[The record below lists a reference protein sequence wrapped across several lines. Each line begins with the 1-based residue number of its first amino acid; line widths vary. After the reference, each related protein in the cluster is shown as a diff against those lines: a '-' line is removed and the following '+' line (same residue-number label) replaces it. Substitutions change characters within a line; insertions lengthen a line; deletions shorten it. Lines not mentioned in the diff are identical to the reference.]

1 MVNILHEKRL
11 PKKVVNITI
20 SDAKLLQEKAGCY
33 ALMLEEG
40 FSVEKELKEF
50 TELYPDLPKL
60 IAHNHFTAKLREVI
74 TAPIAINNEFAH
86 LILIGI
92 GKHEPKKLL
101 SIERYRRALAMIIR
115 QANSFK
121 CASLA
126 IQQPSADLFVID
138 ATRLAH
144 EMAVISYMTEYHFDE
159 YITDENRKL
168 WTVGDIRLCVDA
180 EHIKDAQAGLKTGIC
195 VGQAVNDARHW
206 IDLPASIMTPEH
218 MIEKAK
224 LIARKHE
231 NLGITVFDEKEII
244 KMGMG
249 GLAGVSAGSHL
260 DCAFLVLEYKADKKS
275 AQTVAFI
282 GKGITFDSGGLS
294 IKPAE
299 GMENMKEDMAGSAT
313 VIATM
318 QAIAELKPDVNVIG
332 ITPIT
337 ENLPSGTATKPGDI
351 LRFYNGKTAEVKNT
365 DAEGRLVLA
374 DALSYAV
381 KHYKLDAII
390 DIATLTG
397 SCAHALGPLYTGL
410 MSQHDDLVEKVQ
422 QAAEVSGDFVWRLP
436 MNDDYKAAIR
446 SEVADMANIGSRT
459 YMAGAITA
467 AFFLQN
473 FVNDVPWV
481 HLDIAGTAF
490 DVPDKPYYRRGAT
503 GVGVRLLIELAMN
516 W

>member
-1 MVNILHEKRL
+1 MVNILHEKKL
-11 PKKVVNITI
+11 PKKVVNIAI

-40 FSVEKELKEF
+40 FSVEKQLKEF
-50 TELYPDLPKL
+50 THLFPDLPKL
-60 IAHNHFTAKLREVI
+60 IKHNQFTGKAFEII
-74 TAPIAINNEFAH
+74 TAPVTVAKSFAH
-86 LILIGI
+86 LIVIGL
-92 GKHEPKKLL
+92 GKIESKKSLDVE
-101 SIERYRRALAMIIR
+101 IYRRALAKVIR

-121 CASLA
+121 CESLA
-126 IQQPSADLFVID
+126 IQQPSPALFGID
-138 ATRLAH
+138 ALRLAH

-159 YITDENRKL
+159 YITDESRKL
-168 WTVGDIRLCVDA
+168 WTVADIILCVDA
-180 EHIKDAQAGLKTGIC
+180 KQEKDAKAGLKTGIC
-195 VGQAVNDARHW
+195 VGQAVNEARHW
-206 IDLPASIMTPEH
+206 IDLPAGIMTPAH

-224 LIARKHE
+224 GIAKKHD
-231 NLGITVFDEKEII
+231 LGITVFDEKQVI

-260 DCAFLVLEYKADKKS
+260 DCYFLILEYKAKKKT
-275 AQTVAFI
+275 APTVAFV

-294 IKPAE
+294 IKPADS
-299 GMENMKEDMAGSAT
+299 METMKEDMSGAAA

-318 QAIAELKPDVNVIG
+318 QALAELKPEVNVIG

-374 DALSYAV
+374 DALSYSV
-381 KHYKLDAII
+381 KHYKPDAII
-390 DIATLTG
+390 DVATLTG

-410 MSQHDDLVEKVQ
+410 MSQHDDLVKRVQ

-436 MNDDYKAAIR
+436 MNNDYKAAIR

-473 FVNDVPWV
+473 FVGDVPWV

-490 DVPDKPYYRRGAT
+490 DVPDRPYYRRGAT
-503 GVGVRLLIELAMN
+503 GAGVRLLIELAMN

>member
-1 MVNILHEKRL
+1 MVNILHEKKL
-11 PKKVVNITI
+11 PKKVVNIAI

-40 FSVEKELKEF
+40 FSVEKQLKEF
-50 TELYPDLPKL
+50 IQLFPDLPKL
-60 IAHNHFTAKLREVI
+60 IEHNRFTGKALEII
-74 TAPIAINNEFAH
+74 TAPIMVGKSFSH
-86 LILIGI
+86 LIVVGL
-92 GKHEPKKLL
+92 GKYESKK
-101 SIERYRRALAMIIR
+101 SISVELYRRALAKVIR
-115 QANSFK
+115 QANGFH
-121 CASLA
+121 CNSLA
-126 IQQPSADLFVID
+126 IQQPSASLFNVD
-138 ATRLAH
+138 AKRLAH
-144 EMAVISYMTEYHFDE
+144 EMTVISYLTEYHFDE
-159 YITDENRKL
+159 YITDESRKR
-168 WTVGDIRLCVDA
+168 WTVADIILCVDA
-180 EHIKDAQAGLKTGIC
+180 KHSKDAKVGLKTGLC
-195 VGQAVNDARHW
+195 VGYAVNEARHW

-224 LIARKHE
+224 SIAKEHD
-231 NLGITVFDEKEII
+231 LKITVFNEEQVI

-249 GLAGVSAGSHL
+249 GLAGVSAGSVL
-260 DCAFLVLEYKADKKS
+260 DCYFLVLEYKAKKKS
-275 AQTVAFI
+275 AQTIAFV

-299 GMENMKEDMAGSAT
+299 GMETMKEDMAGSAT
-313 VIATM
+313 VINTM
-318 QAIAELKPDVNVIG
+318 RALAELKPDVNVIG

-410 MSQHDDLVEKVQ
+410 MSQHDDLVQRVQ

-473 FVNDVPWV
+473 FVDDVPWV

-490 DVPDKPYYRRGAT
+490 DVPDRPYYRRGAT
-503 GVGVRLLIELAMN
+503 GAGLRLLVELAMN